1 MKKINTGFSLIEL
14 LVVVAIIGV
23 LAAIGTI
30 GYGQYINSTKEK
42 ALTANLQS
50 LSETA
55 KTRLSA
61 NELSDSPLKTCF
73 DLVED
78 LTSKNN
84 VSAKNIYT
92 GGGGVYINGH
102 TRENPSFFL
111 GQNVLMCYDP
121 ESSPENSKISLCA
134 CNEDSCELEIA
145 PAGTLDDNK
154 CYLPKFCKRSDSGS
168 GSTLNC
174 PNP

>member
-1 MKKINTGFSLIEL
+1 MKKIDSGFSLLEL

-61 NELSDSPLKTCF
+61 NELGDSPLKTCF

-78 LTSKNN
+78 LTVKNN
-84 VSAKNIYT
+84 NSAKNVYT
-92 GGGGVYINGH
+92 GEGNVYINGH
-102 TRENPSFFL
+102 TMLTSSFSL
-111 GQNVLMCYDP
+111 GQNILMCYDP
-121 ESSPENSKISLCA
+121 EATPEDSKISLCA
-134 CNEDSCELEIA
+134 CNEDSCQLEIA
-145 PAGTLDDNK
+145 PAGTLDNNK
-154 CYLPKFCKRSDSGS
+154 CYIPKYCTKSGN
-168 GSTLNC
+168 TLTC

>member
-1 MKKINTGFSLIEL
+1 MKKIDSGFSLLEL

-61 NELSDSPLKTCF
+61 NELGDSPLKTCF

-78 LTSKNN
+78 LTVKNN
-84 VSAKNIYT
+84 NSAKKRLYRR
-92 GGGGVYINGH
+92 
-102 TRENPSFFL
+102 RECLYKWTYNANFKFFIGAKHL
-111 GQNVLMCYDP
+111 NVL
-121 ESSPENSKISLCA
+121 
-134 CNEDSCELEIA
+134 
-145 PAGTLDDNK
+145 
-154 CYLPKFCKRSDSGS
+154 
-168 GSTLNC
+168 
-174 PNP
+174 